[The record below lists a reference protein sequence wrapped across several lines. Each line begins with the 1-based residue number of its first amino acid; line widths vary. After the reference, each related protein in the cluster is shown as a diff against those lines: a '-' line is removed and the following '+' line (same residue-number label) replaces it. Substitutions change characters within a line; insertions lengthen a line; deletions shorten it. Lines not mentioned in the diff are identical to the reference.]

1 MVQNIERRIVIAI
14 KDDPT
19 TGTDVGPHRE
29 RFVNAGPTCRAVRRR
44 PLGGD
49 RDDLN
54 VVHHAVGFDPG
65 EELPP
70 PGIVN
75 GRETDADS

>member
-1 MVQNIERRIVIAI
+1 MVQNIECRIVIAI

-19 TGTDVGPHRE
+19 TGTDVGPHRK
-29 RFVNAGPTCRAVRRR
+29 RLVDADPTCRAVRRR
-44 PLGGD
+44 PFGRD
-49 RDDLN
+49 RDHRDI
-54 VVHHAVGFDPG
+54 VHRAVGFDPG

-75 GRETDADS
+75 GCETDDDS